1 MNRGPN
7 EKRFLTMMGVPEWC
21 GESESREALYGFL
34 AVLLGSMAGDAGPD
48 SQEAPVSDPEPLAE
62 PSPAG
67 RVEVQE
73 KAVSGREKGKPGRK
87 RKMKKK

>member
-7 EKRFLTMMGVPEWC
+7 EKRFLGLMGVPEWC

-48 SQEAPVSDPEPLAE
+48 AQEAPLSDPEPLAE
-62 PSPAG
+62 SSPAEQM
-67 RVEVQE
+67 EVQE
-73 KAVSGREKGKPGRK
+73 KATSGREKGKPGRK
-87 RKMKKK
+87 PRK

>member
-34 AVLLGSMAGDAGPD
+34 VGAINRHSVVVTARGSVYCEDQD
-48 SQEAPVSDPEPLAE
+48 QLAE
-62 PSPAG
+62 SSPA
-67 RVEVQE
+67 EPDKVQE

-87 RKMKKK
+87 RKAKK